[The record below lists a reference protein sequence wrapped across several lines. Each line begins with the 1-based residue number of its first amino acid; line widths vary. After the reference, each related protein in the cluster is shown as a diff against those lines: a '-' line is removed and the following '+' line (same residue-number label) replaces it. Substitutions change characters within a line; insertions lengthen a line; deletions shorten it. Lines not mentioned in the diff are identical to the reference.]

1 MSQQQ
6 NDNNTQPRKRGKT
19 KLVWIITAVL
29 LAVVLVVL
37 VLLLTC
43 CHKHKFADTYVSNET
58 EHWRKATCAHT
69 TLTTDRGEHV
79 YGEWQITRPADEYQP
94 GEQQRVCSVC
104 GYIQRQLIER
114 YQHTH
119 TFEQTYTYDAAS
131 HWHASTCGHNVVDG
145 KQPHTYNSTSGDTYT
160 CTVCGYTHTHTYSAD
175 WTIDQTS
182 HWHTA
187 TCEHGEVK
195 SDLAPHTFGS
205 DGVCT
210 SCGYGR
216 GAAPHVHLFEKS
228 YTTDPDYHWHA
239 AACEHDVIDG
249 KQAHIFGDWSVIRPA
264 TETAE
269 GLQERSCS
277 VCGYTERQTL
287 EQTDHV
293 HVYSDAWSYNDD
305 SHWHAS
311 KCDHPDARSDESAH
325 TYGENSLQCTVC
337 GYEQYYTHGLN
348 YEYNADK
355 TGFKV
360 VGLGAATDLDIVVPQ
375 YYMGL
380 PVTEIGDFGFLPI
393 YSEDQL
399 EDWMETWGD
408 TIEELD
414 DWADLDQLRA
424 LSPIDITSV
433 TLPATIER
441 IGAFAFTFATELKS
455 VTLPQNN
462 ALKSIGL
469 GAFGY
474 CLDLSSFDFAAATQ
488 LQTIEMDAF
497 AYAISLARANMP
509 DSLELIDEQAF
520 AYCRSLAAVTFE
532 PDSKLDTIDR
542 EAFCWC
548 PELKSFTIPA
558 SVTSIDARTFNYS
571 EGDMDTIFVTQLNEL
586 TVAPGNAVYRSQGNC
601 VISLDDGTL
610 VVGCDASVIPDDG
623 SVTVIGEHA
632 FSGCGFTEI
641 DIPASIE
648 QIKSSAFQECL
659 NLQTVN
665 FAGDSNL
672 TEIGDYA
679 FHYCLNFASI
689 VIPDSVQYIRYYA
702 FADCPQ
708 LQTVTFGKDSKLT
721 EIEHNAFSYDSSIVS
736 IVIPDSVQYIRS
748 DAFYNCSQLQTVTFG
763 EDSELVEIEYDA
775 FYHCPLTELTIYSL
789 QVKPSSFSDSIT
801 HITFGENCTFTDL
814 DLSVFP
820 VTLQSITVPA
830 SVTYLDGFYSDDH
843 SAFTEITFAPGSRL
857 ERIDQNVFTNTG
869 VTEITIP
876 ASVTYIANDNFG
888 ENSPVQ
894 KVTFECASSSLDT
907 SSMFC
912 NNAALTEVDF
922 GVGSAFTELGRTFY
936 GCTSLRQVDN
946 LPAELEQIGW
956 ETFYGCASLTTIK
969 LPDNLRYIGPSAFA
983 ASGLTE
989 IELPASLTQLDSN
1002 IFENC
1007 TSLKTVKL
1015 QNGWTNLKNSVYWYD
1030 NIFSGCS
1037 ALCEL
1042 YIPESIATYDD
1053 VPTNLRIDN
1062 DNAITVHYGGTQETW
1077 DSIKNYFT
1085 DEKIRN
1091 AATVVCAQ

>member
-305 SHWHAS
+305 THWHAS
-311 KCDHPDARSDESAH
+311 KCGHPDARSDESAH

-360 VGLGAATDLDIVVPQ
+360 VGLGVATDLDIVVPQ

-414 DWADLDQLRA
+414 DWADLDKLRV
-424 LSPIDITSV
+424 SSSIDITSV

-441 IGAFAFTFATELKS
+441 IGAYAFMFATELKS

-497 AYAISLARANMP
+497 AYAVSLARADMP

-520 AYCRSLAAVTFE
+520 AYCRSLTAVTFG

-558 SVTSIDARTFNYS
+558 GVTSIDARTFNYS

-672 TEIGDYA
+672 TEIGDSA

-736 IVIPDSVQYIRS
+736 IVIPDSVQYIRQ
-748 DAFYNCSQLQTVTFG
+748 DTFYNCSQLQTVTFG

-830 SVTYLDGFYSDDH
+830 SVTYLDGFYYSDDR

-857 ERIDQNVFTNTG
+857 EQIEQNVFTNTG

-876 ASVTYIANDNFG
+876 ASVTYIANGNFG
-888 ENSPVQ
+888 ENSRVQ

-907 SSMFC
+907 SSMFYK
-912 NNAALTEVDF
+912 NAALTEVDF
-922 GVGSAFTELGRTFY
+922 GVGSAFTELNRTFY
-936 GCTSLRQVDN
+936 GCTSLQQVDN
-946 LPAELEQIGW
+946 LPDALTTIW
-956 ETFYGCASLTTIK
+956 DETFYGCASLTTIK
-969 LPDNLRYIGPSAFA
+969 LPDNLEYIHSYAFA
-983 ASGLTE
+983 ESGLTE
-989 IELPASLTQLDSN
+989 IELPASLTSFGDE
-1002 IFENC
+1002 IFHNC

-1042 YIPESIATYDD
+1042 YIPESIATSDD
-1053 VPTNLRIDN
+1053 VPTNLRIYN
-1062 DNAITVHYGGTQETW
+1062 DNAITVYYGGTQETW
-1077 DSIKNYFT
+1077 DSIKDYFA
-1085 DEKIRN
+1085 DEKIKN
-1091 AATVVCAQ
+1091 ATVICDQ